1 MFSFRQIKAGQFRP
15 QPTLFYFVP
24 LLGSPKILIFGE
36 SRGNCALYGALRHL
50 LAQFAEGEELLPRVE
65 LGTSSLPRMRS
76 TTELK
81 QHKSG
86 KRDSN
91 PRPPAWKASALSTE
105 LFPQIAPSIPVR
117 GPRHNLLWWGERRQ
131 WCALC
136 RMATSVA
143 PFAERVGAD
152 GFEPPKLKSSRFTV
166 CPIWPLWNTPSSQ
179 LACDKE
185 MRCSHLGRRGC
196 SSQNHKS
203 PLCFDF

>member
-1 MFSFRQIKAGQFRP
+1 MFFLVKQRQVSLDPNLPYYI
-15 QPTLFYFVP
+15 YVP
-24 LLGSPKILIFGE
+24 PSGLPKILIFGE
-36 SRGNCALYGALRHL
+36 SRGNRALYGALRHL

-81 QHKSG
+81 QHESG

-105 LFPQIAPSIPVR
+105 LFPQIAPSTPFR

-136 RMATSVA
+136 RTATSVA

-166 CPIWPLWNTPSSQ
+166 CPIWPLWNTPSSEQ
-179 LACDKE
+179 ACE
-185 MRCSHLGRRGC
+185 TETRSARLTRRCS
-196 SSQNHKS
+196 SS
-203 PLCFDF
+203 